1 MQDLWGSQ
9 AARGLARGLA
19 ALCAVSVCAQ
29 AGAQARGDVLACGSA
44 AAPSLRLAWQEA
56 PGADSVAVLAGSA
69 ARLRVENA
77 ARVGV
82 FARLDVTLT
91 TSDGA
96 VTRRLPDVWLEP
108 GRATYVPVALD
119 TDARLDA
126 TAYVTALATA
136 LPARG
141 ASLGRAVAP
150 ALYFHEDNG
159 RLRVYGEGA
168 LRTRFAGGVLP
179 AGVGRPDAVP
189 AGATLEMTFDAS
201 SGEAVSGS
209 ATFDEDA
216 AVRRERAAAGR
227 VTPQGG
233 R

>member
-19 ALCAVSVCAQ
+19 ALWAVGVCAQ
-29 AGAQARGDVLACGSA
+29 AGAQARADVVACGSA
-44 AAPSLRLAWQEA
+44 AAPALRLAWHEA
-56 PGADSVAVLAGSA
+56 PEPDSVAVLAGSS
-69 ARLRVENA
+69 ARLRVANT

-108 GRATYVPVALD
+108 GRATYVPVALES
-119 TDARLDA
+119 DARLDA
-126 TAYVTALATA
+126 TAYVTVLATA
-136 LPARG
+136 LPAQG

-150 ALYFHEDNG
+150 ALYFHADHG
-159 RLRVYGEGA
+159 RLSVYGEGA

-179 AGVGRPDAVP
+179 AGVRRPDVVP
-189 AGATLEMTFDAS
+189 AGARLEMTFDAT
-201 SGEAVSGS
+201 SGEAVSGLT
-209 ATFDEDA
+209 TFDEDA
-216 AVRRERAAAGR
+216 AQRRERAGAGR
-227 VTPQGG
+227 PQGG

>member
-1 MQDLWGSQ
+1 MQDQWGSQ

-19 ALCAVSVCAQ
+19 ALWAVGLCAQ
-29 AGAQARGDVLACGSA
+29 AGAQTRGDVVACGSA
-44 AAPSLRLAWQEA
+44 AAPPLRLAWREA
-56 PGADSVAVLAGSA
+56 PEPDSVGVLAGTS

-91 TSDGA
+91 TSDGV

-108 GRATYVPVALD
+108 GRATDVPVALD

-150 ALYFHEDNG
+150 ALYFHDDHG

-189 AGATLEMTFDAS
+189 AGATLEMTFDAR
-201 SGEAVSGS
+201 SGETVSEQ

-216 AVRRERAAAGR
+216 AERRERAGAGR
-227 VTPQGG
+227 VIPQGG